1 MSSSERLL
9 DISDLTIKFGGLVAL
24 NGFSMQMG
32 AGGLVGL
39 IGPNGAGKTTVF
51 NLVTGVYPP
60 TTGAVRLQGS
70 VVSGRPSHEIARLG
84 VARTFQNIRLFAGLT
99 VFDNLLAAAS
109 HSRSR
114 DSLGSIL
121 GLPGVRQREN
131 QIRKQALELLEFVG
145 LAHACD
151 QDGTSLPYGEQR
163 KLEIARALMMEPRL
177 LLLDEPAAGMNPTEK
192 DNLRALVQRI
202 TERGTGVLLIEHDM
216 KFVMNLCSEIT
227 VLDHGEI
234 ICRGNPARVQ
244 ADPAVIEAYL
254 GSQSAHEPLG
264 AQKKESAPL
273 SGGSDA

>member
-1 MSSSERLL
+1 MSSDERLL

-24 NGFSMQMG
+24 NGFALKMA
-32 AGGLVGL
+32 AGSLIGL

-51 NLVTGVYPP
+51 NLITGVYPP
-60 TTGAVRLQGS
+60 TSGSVRLLGS
-70 VVSGRPSHEIARLG
+70 VVSGRPSHAIARLG
-84 VARTFQNIRLFAGLT
+84 VARTFQNIRLFGGLT

-109 HSRSR
+109 HRRSR

-121 GLPGVRQREN
+121 GLPAVRKRESM
-131 QIRKQALELLEFVG
+131 IRRQAQELLEFVG
-145 LAHACD
+145 LAQARD

-202 TERGTGVLLIEHDM
+202 AERGVGVLLIEHDM

-234 ICRGNPARVQ
+234 ICRGSPSTVQ

-254 GSQSAHEPLG
+254 GSQSAHQPLKADQTG
-264 AQKKESAPL
+264 RGEN
-273 SGGSDA
+273 DA